1 MKAFVIGEDQ
11 IRKAAYAVLVIVIL
25 AFISGYY
32 LGSAKILSAVPV
44 NASLPSGV
52 SEKAEPVEV
61 VSQVKNTEKA
71 AKTGLKKTQKTDIKK
86 SQHKKTDAKKK
97 EKSQKTPKKT
107 AETQK
112 AQKNK
117 VIKNKQ
123 IKKTAE
129 VKKPKQLKK
138 PEKVVK
144 KKEIKKDK
152 ADKNIVD
159 KSKSVTGKTE
169 KEKQGMATALVNKNT
184 QATDEGMGNVTSEGR
199 VYSIQAGMFA
209 SEANA
214 RSFIEKLAEK
224 KFEAYV
230 SDFVSTSGAIKFNV
244 RVGRFEQRDQARVLL
259 RDFQK
264 EFSSPAYVV
273 ITE

>member
-1 MKAFVIGEDQ
+1 MKAFVIAEDQ
-11 IRKAAYAVLVIVIL
+11 IKKAAYAVLVVVIL

-32 LGSAKILSAVPV
+32 MGSEKTLSAVPV
-44 NASLPSGV
+44 NASLPSAV
-52 SEKAEPVEV
+52 SEKAESVEA

-71 AKTGLKKTQKTDIKK
+71 AKAELKKTQKTDIKK
-86 SQHKKTDAKKK
+86 SQHKKTDVKKK
-97 EKSQKTPKKT
+97 EKAKKTPKKMT
-107 AETQK
+107 ETQK

-123 IKKTAE
+123 VKKTAE

-152 ADKNIVD
+152 NIVD
-159 KSKSVTGKTE
+159 KSKSATGKTE
-169 KEKQGMATALVNKNT
+169 KEKPGMATAVVNKNA

-244 RVGRFEQRDQARVLL
+244 RVGRFEQRDQARALL